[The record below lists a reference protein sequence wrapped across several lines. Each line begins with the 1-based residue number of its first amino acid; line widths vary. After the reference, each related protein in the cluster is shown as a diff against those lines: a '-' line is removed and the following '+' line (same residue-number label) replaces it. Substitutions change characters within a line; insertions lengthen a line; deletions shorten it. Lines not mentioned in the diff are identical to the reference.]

1 MNKLKA
7 LLVTSSG
14 QIAEISIDNTLE
26 ALQKTVGGY
35 IETVRI
41 CTDAVAIVNEEGR
54 LLGFPVN
61 RALPFFVGDVL
72 IVGDDGSD
80 EFASLTDEQINSL
93 RQIIKGGKKQ

>member
-41 CTDAVAIVNEEGR
+41 
-54 LLGFPVN
+54 
-61 RALPFFVGDVL
+61 
-72 IVGDDGSD
+72 
-80 EFASLTDEQINSL
+80 
-93 RQIIKGGKKQ
+93 